1 MSDIQRI
8 GDSSRFSAITIHNGT
23 VYLAGQVSQLTD
35 GGIADQSADVFA
47 KVDALLA
54 EAGTEK
60 SRVLSVQIWLKTM
73 ADYAGMNEIWDKWI
87 DSGNPPVRV
96 CVEAPMAKP
105 HYLIEVLV
113 VAAA

>member
-8 GDSSRFSAITIHNGT
+8 GGSRRFSAITIHNGT
-23 VYLAGQVSQLTD
+23 VYLAGQVSQLTE
-35 GGIADQSADVFA
+35 GGIAEQSTDVFS

-54 EAGTEK
+54 EAGTDK
-60 SRVLSVQIWLKTM
+60 SRVLSVQIWLKSM
-73 ADYAGMNEIWDKWI
+73 ADYAGLNDVWDSWI

-105 HYLIEVLV
+105 SYLIEVLV
-113 VAAA
+113 LAAA

>member
-8 GDSSRFSAITIHNGT
+8 GGSSRFSAITIHNQT
-23 VYLAGQVSQLTD
+23 VYLAGQVSQLTE
-35 GGIADQSADVFA
+35 GGIAEQSTDVFA
-47 KVDALLA
+47 KVDSLLA

-73 ADYAGMNEIWDKWI
+73 ADYTGMNEVWDNWI
-87 DSGNPPVRV
+87 DAENPPVRV

-105 HYLIEVLV
+105 GYLIEVLV